1 MLTSFMPEW
10 YDETVRWVDAVVKVA
25 AAESPENK
33 ALIAG
38 WAKTWGDRTVAALAP
53 VAEIAL
59 GDQGQTALAAVRAT
73 YDARCKKAGLEA

>member
-1 MLTSFMPEW
+1 
-10 YDETVRWVDAVVKVA
+10 VA

-38 WAKTWGDRTVAALAP
+38 WAKTWGDRAQAALAP

-59 GDQGQTALAAVRAT
+59 GPEGQDALLEVRAAF
-73 YDARCKKAGLEA
+73 DARCKKLALV